1 MYIQFI
7 IKETARWFFDMDV
20 SFYSLISS
28 VQIFQLLPILKMFD
42 IFSLF

>member
-28 VQIFQLLPILKMFD
+28 VQIFIPVTPHPQNVWYF
-42 IFSLF
+42 